1 MQRIGSWEVLLM
13 LLPGGGGGGDCVGLC
28 FYLAVKILLL

>member
-13 LLPGGGGGGDCVGLC
+13 LLPGGGGGDCVGLC